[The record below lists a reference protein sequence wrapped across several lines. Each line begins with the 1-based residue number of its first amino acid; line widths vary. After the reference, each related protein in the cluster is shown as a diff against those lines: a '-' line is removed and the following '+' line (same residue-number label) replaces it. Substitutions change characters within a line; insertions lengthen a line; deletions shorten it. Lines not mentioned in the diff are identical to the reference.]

1 VPPTI
6 DVLIVT
12 TRARELVLSCLEH
25 FARQTVPHTIYLAD
39 NAGNEDGTTDAVTE
53 RFPDVHV
60 TTMPEN
66 RGFGKAMN
74 QLASQGSGEIVVL
87 ANDDMD
93 VEPEFL
99 EKLVEP
105 FEDSR
110 VGMVAGMTLQPGEGN
125 LVDGFGIEL
134 DRALVA
140 YNRLRHRHPDDTPGH
155 LLGPSGGAA
164 AYRRSAWEAMEGMD
178 PRFFVYGEDV
188 DLALRLRLAGWQ
200 AAAAAG
206 ARGVHLGGATTGL
219 DSPFQRRHSGF
230 SRGFLLRRFGV
241 LRSRSAPRALAVEAL
256 TVLWG
261 LLRFR
266 TTLPLKA
273 RIEGWRAAGR
283 TPRLALPPDAID
295 ESISLGECLRR
306 QRFER

>member
-1 VPPTI
+1 MPPTI

-25 FARQTVPHTIYLAD
+25 FARQTVPHTIYMAD
-39 NAGNEDGTTDAVTE
+39 NAGNEDGTTDAVRE
-53 RFPDVHV
+53 RFPDVRI
-60 TTMPEN
+60 TTNTEN

-74 QLASQGSGEIVVL
+74 ALAEQGNGEIVVL

-99 EKLVEP
+99 ERLVEP
-105 FEDSR
+105 FESER
-110 VGMVAGMTLQPGEGN
+110 VGMVAGMTLQPGDGN
-125 LVDGFGIEL
+125 LVDGYGIEL
-134 DRALVA
+134 DPGLVA
-140 YNRLRHRHPDDTPGH
+140 YNRLRHRHPEDPPGH

-164 AYRRSAWEAMEGMD
+164 AYRRSAWEAENGFD

-188 DLALRLRLAGWQ
+188 DMALRLRLAGWE

-219 DSPFQRRHSGF
+219 DSPFQRKNGGF
-230 SRGFLLRRFGV
+230 ARGFLLRRYGV
-241 LRSRSAPRALAVEAL
+241 MRSRHALRTLAVEAL

-261 LLRFR
+261 LIRFR
-266 TTLPLKA
+266 TLLPLTA
-273 RIEGWRAAGR
+273 RIDGWRAAGS
-283 TPRLALPPDAID
+283 TPRLSVPDGALD
-295 ESISLGECLRR
+295 ESISLRECLRR
-306 QRFER
+306 QRSER